1 MKNIISTIIILIIT
15 SLYFFP
21 FEPSFLPEMNTKMA
35 MAGIGLVVLGFQ
47 LVKGNRV
54 NIDKNLITIV
64 ALALIVSLIGLIS
77 ICYNNTTD
85 TTYATYIISMFVW
98 LSAANVVI
106 SCIRSLNGRV
116 SVETICDYLIA
127 LCFIQCLIAACV
139 DRIPSVKAFVDSLI
153 NSQGFM
159 GKNEHRMYGIGCS
172 LDVAG
177 TRFSAILIMIAD
189 RLCTI
194 TKDKDRRNRV
204 ILYLTAFVFITI
216 VGNMIAR
223 TTTIGVIVALTYIVV
238 LSIIN
243 QKQSGTNY
251 SFLWKW
257 ITAVV
262 IITIIAVTFLYNTNP
277 NIRSNIRFG
286 FEGFFSLAETG
297 KWEVHSNDILKN
309 MVVFPDNLKTWVI
322 GDGHFENPYDS
333 EPYYTGTMWKGYY
346 QNTDI
351 GYLRFIFYFGI
362 FGLIAFIWYFIKVGT
377 TCVKRFISHRLL
389 FAILLLLNFIIWC
402 KVSTDIFLV
411 FALFLC
417 LREEEWDKPE
427 EMTIIK

>member
-1 MKNIISTIIILIIT
+1 M
-15 SLYFFP
+15 
-21 FEPSFLPEMNTKMA
+21 
-35 MAGIGLVVLGFQ
+35 GI
-47 LVKGNRV
+47 
-54 NIDKNLITIV
+54 
-64 ALALIVSLIGLIS
+64 
-77 ICYNNTTD
+77 
-85 TTYATYIISMFVW
+85 
-98 LSAANVVI
+98 
-106 SCIRSLNGRV
+106 
-116 SVETICDYLIA
+116 
-127 LCFIQCLIAACV
+127 
-139 DRIPSVKAFVDSLI
+139 
-153 NSQGFM
+153 
-159 GKNEHRMYGIGCS
+159 NEHRIYGIGCS

-177 TRFSAILIMIAD
+177 TRFCAILIMIAD

-194 TKDKDRRNRV
+194 TKNKDKRNRV

-223 TTTIGVIVALTYIVV
+223 TTTIGVIVALIYIVI
-238 LSIIN
+238 LSIFN
-243 QKQSGTNY
+243 QKHNKANY

-322 GDGHFENPYDS
+322 GDGYFENPYDS
-333 EPYYTGTMWKGYY
+333 EPYYTGVRWHGFY

-362 FGLIAFIWYFIKVGT
+362 FGLIAFILYFIKVGT
-377 TCVKRFISHRLL
+377 TCIKRFSYHRIL
-389 FAILLLLNFIIWC
+389 FVSLLLLSFIIWC
-402 KVSTDIFLV
+402 KVSTDLFLV

-417 LREEEWDKPE
+417 LREDEWDKHKE
-427 EMTIIK
+427 ITSIK

>member
-1 MKNIISTIIILIIT
+1 MKSIISTIIILIIT

-21 FEPSFLPEMNTKMA
+21 FEPSFLPVMNTKMA

-47 LVKGNRV
+47 LAKKNKVD
-54 NIDKNLITIV
+54 IDKNLITIV

-85 TTYATYIISMFVW
+85 YTYATYIISMFVW

-106 SCIRSLNGRV
+106 SCMRCFKGNV
-116 SVETICDYLIA
+116 SVDMICDYLIA
-127 LCFIQCLIAACV
+127 LCFIQCLIAICV
-139 DRIPSVKAFVDSLI
+139 DRFPPVKEFVDSLVS
-153 NSQGFM
+153 SQGFM
-159 GKNEHRMYGIGCS
+159 GKNEFRMYGIGCS

-177 TRFSAILIMIAD
+177 TRFCAILIMIAD

-194 TKDKDRRNRV
+194 TKDKDKRNKV
-204 ILYLTAFVFITI
+204 IIYLGAFAFITI

-223 TTTIGVIVALTYIVV
+223 TTTIGVIVAFLYIVTF
-238 LSIIN
+238 SIFD
-243 QKQSGTNY
+243 QKYRKTNY

-257 ITAVV
+257 ITTIV
-262 IITIIAVTFLYNTNP
+262 IITVIAVSFLYNTNP

-286 FEGFFSLAETG
+286 FEGFFSLVETG

-322 GDGHFENPYDS
+322 GDGYFDNPYDS
-333 EPYYTGTMWKGYY
+333 DPYYSGIRWKGFY

-351 GYLRFIFYFGI
+351 GYLRFVFYFGI
-362 FGLIAFIWYFIKVGT
+362 FGLIALIWYFIKVGA
-377 TCVKRFISHRLL
+377 TCIKRFSSHKVL
-389 FAILLLLNFIIWC
+389 FASLLLLNFIIWC

-417 LREEEWDKPE
+417 LREDEWDKSK
-427 EMTIIK
+427 MTLIK

>member
-64 ALALIVSLIGLIS
+64 ALALIVSLIGLTS

-277 NIRSNIRFG
+277 NIDHQG
-286 FEGFFSLAETG
+286 
-297 KWEVHSNDILKN
+297 
-309 MVVFPDNLKTWVI
+309 
-322 GDGHFENPYDS
+322 
-333 EPYYTGTMWKGYY
+333 
-346 QNTDI
+346 
-351 GYLRFIFYFGI
+351 
-362 FGLIAFIWYFIKVGT
+362 
-377 TCVKRFISHRLL
+377 
-389 FAILLLLNFIIWC
+389 
-402 KVSTDIFLV
+402 
-411 FALFLC
+411 
-417 LREEEWDKPE
+417 
-427 EMTIIK
+427 

>member
-277 NIRSNIRFG
+277 NIRTNIRFG

-322 GDGHFENPYDS
+322 GDGYFDNPYDS
-333 EPYYTGTMWKGYY
+333 DPFYSGVRWKGE
-346 QNTDI
+346 DS
-351 GYLRFIFYFGI
+351 R
-362 FGLIAFIWYFIKVGT
+362 
-377 TCVKRFISHRLL
+377 
-389 FAILLLLNFIIWC
+389 
-402 KVSTDIFLV
+402 
-411 FALFLC
+411 
-417 LREEEWDKPE
+417 
-427 EMTIIK
+427 

>member
-1 MKNIISTIIILIIT
+1 
-15 SLYFFP
+15 
-21 FEPSFLPEMNTKMA
+21 
-35 MAGIGLVVLGFQ
+35 
-47 LVKGNRV
+47 
-54 NIDKNLITIV
+54 
-64 ALALIVSLIGLIS
+64 
-77 ICYNNTTD
+77 
-85 TTYATYIISMFVW
+85 
-98 LSAANVVI
+98 
-106 SCIRSLNGRV
+106 
-116 SVETICDYLIA
+116 
-127 LCFIQCLIAACV
+127 
-139 DRIPSVKAFVDSLI
+139 
-153 NSQGFM
+153 M

-322 GDGHFENPYDS
+322 GDGYFENPYDS

-377 TCVKRFISHRLL
+377 TCIKRFISHRLL

-417 LREEEWDKPE
+417 LREEEWDKPK